1 MPVKLC
7 PATPLREKA
16 LLGLVLANGWTLCD
30 WNVDF
35 SHWQEAN
42 ASLGRRS
49 FEKRC
54 FLLMRFFHSKRV
66 DMNSIV
72 GAKLTLRRVVSSLET
87 VLVLVSTTFEAR

>member
-7 PATPLREKA
+7 LVTPLREKA

-30 WNVDF
+30 WNDDF

-54 FLLMRFFHSKRV
+54 FLLMRFFHSKTV
-66 DMNSIV
+66 EIDSI
-72 GAKLTLRRVVSSLET
+72 AVVK
-87 VLVLVSTTFEAR
+87 